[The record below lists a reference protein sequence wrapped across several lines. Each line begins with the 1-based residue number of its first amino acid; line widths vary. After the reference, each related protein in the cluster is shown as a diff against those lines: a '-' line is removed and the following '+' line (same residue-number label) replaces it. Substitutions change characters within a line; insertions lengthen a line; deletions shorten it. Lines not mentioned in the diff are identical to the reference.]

1 MAKYENFIVTK
12 EFLDDNPNAVFV
24 FGDNVR
30 RVGYGGAA
38 MLRDHPQAYGFITKK
53 NPDNMD
59 ESFYRPESYA
69 IDFLV
74 YAVELQ
80 LFIEKNLDKTFY
92 ISQLGGG
99 LANRYKIWEKVIKPG
114 LIKHFSH
121 YDNVVFLWN
130 KDIDS
135 NINY

>member
-1 MAKYENFIVTK
+1 MARYENFIVTK
-12 EFLDDNPNAVFV
+12 EFLDQDPNAVFI
-24 FGDNVR
+24 FGDNLR

-38 MLRDHPQAYGFITKK
+38 ALRDHSQTYGFITKK

-80 LFIEKNLDKTFY
+80 LFIEKNMDKTFY

-99 LANRYKIWEKVIKPG
+99 LANRYKIWEKVLKPG
-114 LIKHFSH
+114 LEKYFSG
-121 YDNVVFLWN
+121 YDNVVFLWD
-130 KDIDS
+130 KD
-135 NINY
+135 